1 MSEVLEMQGN
11 STEAFDIVD
20 RISQRLVDAIRRQD
34 ADALAQLYAED
45 AQHFSEH
52 GTPKGREA
60 IRAWHQE
67 GFDSTGGTFS
77 VSVTEAGL
85 LGDTAYGVGT
95 FASEGESGA
104 IKGNWISVN
113 KNEGGEWR
121 IHRLIAVRQPPSS

>member
-1 MSEVLEMQGN
+1 MQGDR
-11 STEAFDIVD
+11 TEAFDIID
-20 RISQRLVDAIRRQD
+20 GISQRFADAIRRQD

-45 AQHFSEH
+45 AQHYAEH

-60 IRAWHQE
+60 IRVWHQE

-95 FASEGESGA
+95 AASEGESGP
-104 IKGNWISVN
+104 IKVNWISVN
-113 KNEGGEWR
+113 KKEGGEWR